1 MQKMESLVQS
11 WSHFNILVGDL
22 KTWAESKEE
31 VMRKKLDLTNP
42 DLNTLGLELNNIKQV
57 LQEASQ
63 NQASLI
69 TLTQEGDKV
78 GTNLSQEESS

>member
-1 MQKMESLVQS
+1 MESLVQS

-42 DLNTLGLELNNIKQV
+42 DLNTLGLELNNIKPV
-57 LQEASQ
+57 LQETSQ